1 MELFE
6 ALLTRRSIR
15 KYKYD
20 IISQDYI
27 TELIKAGM
35 YAPSAMNYQSWQFIV
50 VDDREALKRINTET
64 TAHADML
71 MDASAA
77 ILVCGD
83 LTLDKNINYNLMN
96 CSAAT
101 ENILLA
107 ARGLGLGSC
116 WVGAWPVIETVEGLR
131 KILGFPENI
140 IPFSIIAIGH
150 PDETVNADDRFKPE
164 RIHKNKW

>member
-20 IISQDYI
+20 IIPQDKI
-27 TELIKAGM
+27 TELLKAGM
-35 YAPSAMNYQSWQFIV
+35 YAPSAMNCQSWQFIV
-50 VDDREALKRINTET
+50 VDDRDTLKRINTET
-64 TAHADML
+64 TAYADML

-116 WVGAWPVIETVEGLR
+116 WVGAFPVNETVEGLR

-140 IPFSIIAIGH
+140 IPVSIIAIGY
-150 PDETVNADDRFKPE
+150 PAENANAEDRYKPE
-164 RIHKNKW
+164 RIHRNKW

>member
-15 KYKYD
+15 KYNYD
-20 IISQDYI
+20 VIPQEKIN
-27 TELIKAGM
+27 ELLKAAM

-50 VDDREALKRINTET
+50 VDDREILKKISTDT

-71 MDASAA
+71 TDASIA
-77 ILVCGD
+77 IIVCGD
-83 LTLDKNINYNLMN
+83 LNLDKNINWNVMN

-107 ARGLGLGSC
+107 ARGLGFGSC
-116 WVGAWPVIETVEGLR
+116 WIGAWPGQETIEGLR
-131 KILGFPENI
+131 KILSFPENI
-140 IPFSIIAIGH
+140 IPFSIIAIGY
-150 PDETVNADDRFKPE
+150 PAENVTVEERFKPE
-164 RIHKNKW
+164 RIHRNKW

>member
-1 MELFE
+1 MEIFE

-20 IISQDYI
+20 IIPPDMI
-27 TELIKAGM
+27 TEMLKAAM
-35 YAPSAMNYQSWQFIV
+35 HAPSAMNNQPWQFIV
-50 VDDREALKRINTET
+50 VDDRETLKRINTET
-64 TAHADML
+64 NAHADML

-83 LTLDKNINYNLMN
+83 LNIDKNIDWNALS

-116 WVGAWPVIETVEGLR
+116 WVGAWPAKETIEELR
-131 KILGFPENI
+131 NVLGFPENI
-140 IPFSIIAIGH
+140 IPFSIIAIGY
-150 PDETVNADDRFKPE
+150 PAENVTAEDRYKPE
-164 RIHKNKW
+164 RIHRNKW